1 MKSLFKTVF
10 IITGFA
16 VITRVLGF
24 VFRIY
29 LSRMLGAEMLGL
41 YQVSL
46 SVFMV
51 LLTIVASGLPLV
63 ISKLSAKFFVKKDSE
78 SEGKLVSAS
87 VIISVVTSV
96 VLIGIVLIFKNLF
109 SQIFADNRCYPILL
123 VMLPAVL
130 FSGVYNV
137 FRGAMWGHSN
147 YFGFCITELFEQIVR
162 ITICVFMLSFGIGS
176 LSPSISAG
184 LSLSI
189 ACLLSMILAVVLYFV
204 YGGKLKKPGKIY
216 KEVLKSSTPITAVR
230 FLSSLV
236 QPIIALII
244 PSRLISAGFTSSQA
258 LSIYGVAIGMTLPLL
273 SIPITLVGSFSTALV
288 PDLSTAICNN
298 DDSHV
303 KNRISSSLIITMFI
317 TFLTIPLF
325 VGAGE
330 NIGLFFFG
338 NVSSGA
344 LLSSSAWIT
353 LPFAITNIT
362 SSMLNALGMEVKSFI
377 NYLIGSAFLFL
388 SIWFLPAVIGIKALT
403 IGMGACVS
411 VTSILNLI
419 MIKKKLKI
427 KLGILKPLVLMA
439 VFVVPSSAIVFFLSG
454 LLSAIPLFFNL
465 VISCLFGG
473 GMFVL
478 LCGIFGVVN
487 IKGMFVEVKQKVSKK
502 FKLKKIKRKRK
513 KVLKK

>member
-10 IITGFA
+10 VITGFA

-51 LLTIVASGLPLV
+51 LLTIITSGLPLV
-63 ISKLSAKFFVKKDSE
+63 ISKLSAKFFSKKDSE

-87 VIISVVTSV
+87 IIISVISSII
-96 VLIGIVLIFKNLF
+96 LIAVVLIFKNLF
-109 SQIFADNRCYPILL
+109 SRLFTDDRCYPILL

-147 YFGFCITELFEQIVR
+147 YFGYCVTELFEQIVR

-184 LSLSI
+184 LSLTI

-216 KEVLKSSTPITAVR
+216 KEVLKSSAPITAVR

-244 PSRLISAGFTSSQA
+244 PSRLIAAGYTTSQA
-258 LSIYGVAIGMTLPLL
+258 MSVFGIAIGMTLPLL
-273 SIPITLVGSFSTALV
+273 SIPITLVGSLSTALI
-288 PDLSTAICNN
+288 PDLSTAVCNN
-298 DDSHV
+298 DQSHV
-303 KNRISSSLIITMFI
+303 KNRITSSLVVTMFI
-317 TFLTIPLF
+317 TFFTIPLF
-325 VGAGE
+325 IGAGE
-330 NIGLFFFG
+330 NIGTFFFG
-338 NVSSGA
+338 NVTSGA
-344 LLSSSAWIT
+344 LLSSAAWIT
-353 LPFAITNIT
+353 LPFALTNIT

-377 NYLIGSAFLFL
+377 NYVVGSVFLFL
-388 SIWFLPAVIGIKALT
+388 GIWFLPAVIGIKAL
-403 IGMGACVS
+403 IVGMGVCLTITTV
-411 VTSILNLI
+411 LNLF
-419 MIKKKLKI
+419 MIKRKLKI
-427 KLGILKPLVLMA
+427 KLGIIKPMCLMGA
-439 VFVVPSSAIVFFLSG
+439 FVIPCSAITFFLTNV
-454 LLSAIPLFFNL
+454 LSCIPLFFNL
-465 VISCLFGG
+465 VISCAVGA

-478 LCGIFGVVN
+478 LCGVFNVVN
-487 IKGMFVEVKQKVSKK
+487 IKGMFVEAKKLK
-502 FKLKKIKRKRK
+502 FKRKKKIKN
-513 KVLKK
+513 

>member
-10 IITGFA
+10 VITGFA

-63 ISKLSAKFFVKKDSE
+63 ISKLSAKFFSKKDSE
-78 SEGKLVSAS
+78 SEGKLISTS
-87 VIISVVTSV
+87 LIISVVSSII
-96 VLIGIVLIFKNLF
+96 LIAIVLIFKNLF
-109 SQIFADNRCYPILL
+109 SALFADDRCYPILL

-147 YFGFCITELFEQIVR
+147 YFGYCVTELFEQIVR
-162 ITICVFMLSFGIGS
+162 ITICVFMLSFGIGA

-184 LSLSI
+184 LSLTI
-189 ACLLSMILAVVLYFV
+189 ACLLSMILSIVLYFI

-230 FLSSLV
+230 FLSSLI
-236 QPIIALII
+236 QPIIALLV
-244 PSRLISAGFTSSQA
+244 PARLIAAGFTNSQA

-273 SIPITLVGSFSTALV
+273 SIPITLVSSFSTALV

-298 DDSHV
+298 DEGHI

-325 VGAGE
+325 IGAGE
-330 NIGLFFFG
+330 NIGTFFFG
-338 NVSSGA
+338 NVTSGA
-344 LLSSSAWIT
+344 LLSSAAWIT

-377 NYLIGSAFLFL
+377 NYLMGSVFLFL
-388 SIWFLPAVIGIKALT
+388 SIWFLPAIIGIKAL
-403 IGMGACVS
+403 IVGMGLCVS
-411 VTSILNLI
+411 ITAVLNLI
-419 MIKKKLKI
+419 MIKRKLKI
-427 KLGILKPLVLMA
+427 KLGITKPFILMA
-439 VFVVPSSAIVFFLSG
+439 AFVIPSAAITFFLTN
-454 LLSAIPLFFNL
+454 LLSMIPLFFNL
-465 VISCLFGG
+465 AISCLCGG
-473 GMFVL
+473 AMFVL
-478 LCGIFGVVN
+478 LCGIFNVIN
-487 IKGMFVEVKQKVSKK
+487 IKGMFVEAKKVATKKLKLKK
-502 FKLKKIKRKRK
+502 FKRKNK